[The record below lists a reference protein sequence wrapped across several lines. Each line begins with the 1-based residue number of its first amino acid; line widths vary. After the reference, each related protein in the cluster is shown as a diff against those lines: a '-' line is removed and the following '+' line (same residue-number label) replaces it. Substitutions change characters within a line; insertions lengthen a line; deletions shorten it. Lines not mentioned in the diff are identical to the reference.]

1 MQSKAIE
8 NFFNS
13 ASRRNRLIV
22 WGVGLSVVALL
33 STFRIATDAEFAF
46 FSAAIIP
53 LMAVTWVGGRKD
65 GLWFS
70 VIVAVMWVASDLLTD
85 RQFSA
90 YWIPVLNAL
99 TLLGVYSLVA
109 FLTSKVIVLLARERE
124 FAVQDALTGLMN
136 RRALFEVG
144 EAEADRHRRYGH
156 TLAVAFLDLDN
167 FKQLNDDKGHVA
179 GDKALE
185 AVAMALRR
193 AVRKTD
199 RIARFGGDEFAVLL
213 PEIGYDNAVDAGAK
227 IAAAINLSLAE
238 FSPVS
243 VSVGVAWFDDAG
255 LGFPAMLKAADDLMY
270 DIKQEGKHG
279 MKAQRFTRPG
289 ASSPTNQGPPVST
302 LIS

>member
-1 MQSKAIE
+1 MQSKAFKD
-8 NFFNS
+8 FFNA

-22 WGVGLSVVALL
+22 WGVGLFVVGLL
-33 STFRIATDAEFAF
+33 WTLRIVTDAEFTF

-53 LMAVTWVGGRKD
+53 LIAVTWVGGLRD

-70 VIVAVMWVASDLLTD
+70 AIVALMWAGSDLLSD

-90 YWIPVLNAL
+90 ELIPVLNAL
-99 TLLGVYSLVA
+99 TRLAVYGLVA
-109 FLTSKVIVLLARERE
+109 FLTSKVRLLLSRERE
-124 FAVQDALTGLMN
+124 LAIHDPLTGLMN

-167 FKQLNDDKGHVA
+167 FKKLNDSKGHVA

-185 AVAMALRR
+185 AVATALKG

-199 RIARFGGDEFAVLL
+199 LVARFGGDEFAVLL
-213 PEIGYDNAVDAGAK
+213 PEIEYDNAVDAAAK
-227 IAAAINLSLAE
+227 IAAVVNLSLAK

-255 LGFPAMLKAADDLMY
+255 IGFPAMLKAADELMY
-270 DIKQEGKHG
+270 DIKKEGKHG
-279 MKAQRFTRPG
+279 TRARCFTSQS
-289 ASSPTNQGPPVST
+289 AISLTN
-302 LIS
+302 